1 MPSKVFQVANRKYG
15 GKNLTQSA
23 IKPGQGFGL
32 LKMLMIFFSHTKF
45 VCFNQ
50 DPFPPNMKASEHP
63 WVQPNPQGFFIK
75 KGWMWTTLTCSQSTI
90 RLANGGLNC
99 QVCCN
104 DKPSMSKMTWAP
116 ATWVAGSI
124 MAASRNI
131 TAPLYTS
138 SNEHFLCFHLS
149 ENWIKQ
155 D

>member
-1 MPSKVFQVANRKYG
+1 M
-15 GKNLTQSA
+15 TQSA
-23 IKPGQGFGL
+23 IRPPGFGVFKILMNCFFTLTKLVCCHRDPL
-32 LKMLMIFFSHTKF
+32 LQRGSLRKSSCTTQFPSKFFF
-45 VCFNQ
+45 
-50 DPFPPNMKASEHP
+50 
-63 WVQPNPQGFFIK
+63 K
-75 KGWMWTTLTCSQSTI
+75 KVYKWTTLTCSQSTI

-124 MAASRNI
+124 IAASRKI

-155 D
+155 NQSSKMDTNG